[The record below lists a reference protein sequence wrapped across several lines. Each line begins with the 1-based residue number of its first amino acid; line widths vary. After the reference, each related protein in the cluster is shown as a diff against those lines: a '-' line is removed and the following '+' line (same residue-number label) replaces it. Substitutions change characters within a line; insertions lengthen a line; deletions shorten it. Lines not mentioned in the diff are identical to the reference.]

1 MVKGKPVS
9 ESQTEMAVRMMPQQ
23 ANPAGNIHGGEI
35 LRYIDLAAAT
45 AAMRHARSSVVTASI
60 DRMDF
65 RKPAHV
71 GELVTFKASLN
82 SVGHTSMEVGVR
94 VEAENLYTGEKRHT
108 ASAYLTFIAM
118 DDGKPTQ
125 VPHLVLENPT
135 QIRRNE
141 EAKLRRQMRKGERER
156 ENISQAGVG

>member
-1 MVKGKPVS
+1 MDQGKTVS
-9 ESQTEMAVRMMPQQ
+9 VSQTEMAVRMMPQQ

-45 AAMRHARSSVVTASI
+45 AAMRHARCAVVTASI

-65 RKPAHV
+65 RQAAHV
-71 GELVTFKASLN
+71 GELVTFMASLN
-82 SVGHTSMEVGVR
+82 SVGTTSMEVGVR

-108 ASAYLTFIAM
+108 ASAYLTFIAVQ
-118 DDGKPTQ
+118 DGQPRP
-125 VPHLVLENPT
+125 VPPLVLENPT

-141 EAKLRRQMRKGERER
+141 EAKLRRKMRKGERER